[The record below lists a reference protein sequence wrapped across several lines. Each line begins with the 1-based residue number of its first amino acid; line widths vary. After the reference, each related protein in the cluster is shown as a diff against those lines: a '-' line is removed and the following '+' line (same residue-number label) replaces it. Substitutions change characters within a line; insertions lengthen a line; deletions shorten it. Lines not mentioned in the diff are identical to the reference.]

1 MYEPFLGQLAIF
13 GGLTADHPPQGWKAC
28 DGRLLP
34 IGQYQALFN
43 VLGTR
48 FGGDGTNN
56 FALPDLRGR
65 VALGQGQGPDQ
76 PTAYQLG
83 QTGGA
88 AQVALTAAEIPPH
101 QHAVRVTTAT
111 GTAAAPTGGIP
122 APAPAGAQGMVF
134 AASGTALAAGTISA
148 ATQPAAAAQAH
159 NNLQPFIALRYCIAV
174 EGFSPKPA

>member
-1 MYEPFLGQLAIF
+1 MIEPFLGQLAIF
-13 GGLTADHPPQGWKAC
+13 GGLQAARPPIGWMAC
-28 DGRLLP
+28 DGQLLP
-34 IGQYQALFN
+34 IGEYEALFT

-48 FGGDGTNN
+48 FGGDGTNT

-65 VALGQGQGPDQ
+65 VALCQGQGPGQ
-76 PTAYQLG
+76 PTAYQVG

-88 AQVALTAAEIPPH
+88 AQVALTAAQIPPH

-111 GTAAAPTGGIP
+111 GKAAAPTGGIP
-122 APAPAGAQGMVF
+122 APAPAQAEGMVF

-159 NNLQPFIALRYCIAV
+159 NNLQPFLALRYCIAV
-174 EGFSPKPA
+174 QGFFPQPA